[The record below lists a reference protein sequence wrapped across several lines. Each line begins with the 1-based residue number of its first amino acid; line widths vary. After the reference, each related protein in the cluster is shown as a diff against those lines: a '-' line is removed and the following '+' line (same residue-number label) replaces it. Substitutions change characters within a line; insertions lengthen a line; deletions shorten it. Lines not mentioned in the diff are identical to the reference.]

1 VKSDESPPPLW
12 LESIP
17 DREPWRRG
25 RDAIFFISL
34 LVVLGQAA
42 LIAWSIMLGNL
53 TMFLLAAGAGA
64 VALALL
70 YFVWIGHNWPR
81 WLVAPLY
88 ALSGFGNVIWGMV
101 NSNGPQ
107 FLLGLAGLTIFTYL
121 ALAPSV
127 YAFARHQRER
137 IGLTESLVV
146 GGIFLLVLASVGS
159 GLFGFYV
166 YDTDLQAQATR
177 FVGTTFNKVFLYHD
191 DDFLGHNL
199 KPAERPMTPKAFVE
213 GLESSLGQPT
223 WVGTPRGVFTTHFA
237 NHALQLTGRFDIP
250 ALFGSTSPIWINI
263 DVSRIGD
270 GWQID
275 HIGWAYSPRRTGP
288 R

>member
-1 VKSDESPPPLW
+1 MKPDESPPPLW

-25 RDAIFFISL
+25 RVAIFLISL

-42 LIAWSIMLGNL
+42 LIAWSIVLGDL
-53 TMFLLAAGAGA
+53 TLFLLAAGAGG

-70 YFVWIGHNWPR
+70 YFIWIGHNWPR

-88 ALSGFGNVIWGMV
+88 VVSGFWNAIRGIVDG
-101 NSNGPQ
+101 NGPQ
-107 FLLGLAGLTIFTYL
+107 FLLGLVGLTIFAYL

-137 IGLTESLVV
+137 IRLTESLIV

-166 YDTDLQAQATR
+166 YDSDLQAQATR
-177 FVGTTFNKVFLYHD
+177 FVGATFNKVFLYHD
-191 DDFLGHNL
+191 DEFLSRNL
-199 KPAERPMTPKAFVE
+199 KREERSSTPKAFVE
-213 GLESSLGQPT
+213 GLRSSLGQPS
-223 WVGTPRGVFTTHFA
+223 WVGPPRGVFTTRFQ

-250 ALFGSTSPIWINI
+250 ALFGSTLPIWINI

-275 HIGWAYSPRRTGP
+275 HIGWGYSPRTR
-288 R
+288 